1 MEEKKIIFE
10 FEVNNKDA
18 NAKLEEIAKALE
30 SNATAQKNLANA
42 YANGS
47 KTQEQYNKEQ
57 KVLATE
63 QRALNGTLR
72 DLEKGTK
79 EYSNT
84 LQGQRNKLAD
94 LKKEWANTNL
104 ATKEGK
110 QRFAE
115 LSTEIGELNAKVL
128 DQEKAVGTFTRQV
141 GNYPKAF
148 DGLTASIDGATNGI
162 ITAGKAFLA
171 NPIGAVIAGIVAAFA
186 LLNKAIQS
194 NDDLATGWKGLMT
207 GIGIVL
213 DNVFNAIATGITYV
227 LEFGN
232 AVSENGIL
240 GKGLGYLKTAITTLL
255 APLNFMIDLL
265 PAIGKILDGDFAGAL
280 DVAGNAVNR
289 LATGQNT
296 LFDAI
301 SNTTD
306 AIKEQIQAGIEY
318 EKALDDLE
326 KKQKEFLV
334 TEGQL
339 INQRDRLRL
348 QAKDITKTEEERIA
362 LLEKADGIEKKILN
376 GRLRLLDTE
385 IQANRKYANT
395 LDEGSSK
402 REEIEFKLLELQRAR
417 LDAENEALRFEEKI
431 INERN
436 KLREK
441 EIEEEEKRRAK
452 READIEKD
460 YQKTLDTLNRN
471 VEARKQLAQFEL
483 DIEQQKQKEIFS
495 ATDKGQ
501 QERLKALQE
510 YNRLVLEEEEK
521 QTDDLLASAEFT
533 QAERDLIV
541 AKSNQRRLDISK
553 QTAQEEIK
561 ITKDTSD
568 ANISTEQQTN
578 DALLA
583 LNASFFAGAQA
594 LAQGNKEIE
603 KALGISQAIINT
615 AVGVTKAL
623 TLPAPASFITAAA
636 TSLQGA
642 VQIAAISAAAGGG
655 EFMTTKPTLLLVG
668 DNPSGR
674 ERVSVTPIGSAG
686 KTTIS
691 KDSGLIAMAGG
702 GTITTGSA
710 NASSQIDSEIMS
722 AKMLAQTLMRMP
734 APKVDVRDIVK
745 TTKRVQVKETT
756 SRLNGVSNRR
766 TN

>member
-1 MEEKKIIFE
+1 MAEEKKIIFE

-18 NAKLEEIAKALE
+18 NAKLDEIAKALE
-30 SNATAQKNLANA
+30 ANATAQKNLANA
-42 YANGS
+42 YATGA

-57 KVLATE
+57 KALATE
-63 QRALNGTLR
+63 QKGLNNTLR
-72 DLEKGTK
+72 DLERGTK
-79 EYSNT
+79 QYANT
-84 LQGQRNKLAD
+84 LQGQRDRLAD

-104 ATKEGK
+104 TTQEGK
-110 QRFAE
+110 ERFAQ
-115 LSTEIGELNAKVL
+115 LSKEIGELNTKVL

-148 DGLTASIDGATNGI
+148 DGLTTAIDGATNGI

-186 LLNKAIQS
+186 LLNKAIES
-194 NDDLATGWKGLMT
+194 NDELATGWKGLMT

-213 DNVFNAIATGITYV
+213 DNIFNAIATGITYV
-227 LEFGN
+227 LEFGQ
-232 AVSENGIL
+232 AIGENGL
-240 GKGLGYLKTAITTLL
+240 VGKALGYMKTAITVLL

-265 PAIGKILDGDFAGAL
+265 PAIGKILEGDFSGAL

-289 LATGQNT
+289 MVTGQNT
-296 LFDAI
+296 LFEAI

-306 AIKEQIQAGIEY
+306 AIREQIQAGVAY
-318 EKALDDLE
+318 EKALDSLE
-326 KKQKEFLV
+326 QKQKEFLV

-362 LLEKADGIEKKILN
+362 LLGKADKIEKKILN
-376 GRLRLLDTE
+376 ERLRLLDAE
-385 IQANRKYANT
+385 IGINDKYAKT

-441 EIEEEEKRRAK
+441 ELEEEEKRRAK
-452 READIEKD
+452 EEADRLAEQKRQEEYAMREAEALKQLASLETSIEKD
-460 YQKTLDTLNRN
+460 
-471 VEARKQLAQFEL
+471 
-483 DIEQQKQKEIFS
+483 KQKEIFS
-495 ATDKGQ
+495 ATDKAQ
-501 QERLKALQE
+501 QERLKALKE

-521 QTDDLLASAEFT
+521 QTEALLASEGLT
-533 QAERDLIV
+533 QAERDLII
-541 AKSNQRRLDISK
+541 ANSQKKRLDISK
-553 QTAQEEIK
+553 DLAIQEQKIVKDSSQEEIDT
-561 ITKDTSD
+561 TK
-568 ANISTEQQTN
+568 QTN

-583 LNASFFAGAQA
+583 LNASFFSGAQA
-594 LAQGNKEIE
+594 LAQGNEEVE
-603 KALGISQAIINT
+603 KALGITSALINT

-623 TLPAPASFITAAA
+623 ATLPPPASFITATATGLAGAA
-636 TSLQGA
+636 Q
-642 VQIAAISAAAGGG
+642 VAAISAAAGGG
-655 EFMTTKPTLLLVG
+655 DFVTTKPTLLLVG
-668 DNPSGR
+668 DNPGGR
-674 ERVSVTPIGSAG
+674 ERVSVTPLSGRG

-691 KDSGLIAMAGG
+691 RDSGMIAMAGG

-710 NASSQIDSEIMS
+710 NASSQIDNEIMS
-722 AKMLAQTLMRMP
+722 TKMLAQTLMRMP

-745 TTKRVQVKETT
+745 TTKRVQVKERT
-756 SRLNGVSNRR
+756 SRL
-766 TN
+766 